1 MDGWMDGISPTLFS
15 SSFSSSF
22 LLTICLAKGQS
33 LTRGRFEIAAYS
45 RERRGGGKDRRIIT
59 RDDDPNSM
67 HGIRELNEL
76 RKSNAR
82 KRERERVW
90 KPRVSR

>member
-1 MDGWMDGISPTLFS
+1 MDGWHFADTFLFLLL
-15 SSFSSSF
+15 SF
-22 LLTICLAKGQS
+22 LLTIYLAKEQS
-33 LTRGRFEIAAYS
+33 LTRGRFEIAACS
-45 RERRGGGKDRRIIT
+45 RERGGKDRRIIT